1 MEHER
6 SEDKLSEETLLGDA
20 DEVDH
25 PSIEEQLD
33 ERLEEEQAQEEGDS
47 DPG

>member
-1 MEHER
+1 MEHKPDER
-6 SEDKLSEETLLGDA
+6 DDDPDTLLGDA

-33 ERLEEEQAQEEGDS
+33 ESLRDERDERDEDE
-47 DPG
+47 

>member
-1 MEHER
+1 MERQPNEQ
-6 SEDKLSEETLLGDA
+6 DDDPDTLLGDA

-33 ERLEEEQAQEEGDS
+33 ERLRDEQDDDDE
-47 DPG
+47 